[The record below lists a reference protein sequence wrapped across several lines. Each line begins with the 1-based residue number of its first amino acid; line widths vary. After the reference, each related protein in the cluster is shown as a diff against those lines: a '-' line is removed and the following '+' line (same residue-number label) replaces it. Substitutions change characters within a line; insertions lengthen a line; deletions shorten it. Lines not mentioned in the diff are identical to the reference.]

1 MQRAGL
7 QSRLNGLSKLKSSS
21 GNTTFL
27 TQFHNR
33 LCSRLMMRTSTGPP
47 GRDPLYVQF
56 LQVETIKQGVVV
68 SERKPL

>member
-27 TQFHNR
+27 TQFHNDYASLLIMSTSPR
-33 LCSRLMMRTSTGPP
+33 SSRPES
-47 GRDPLYVQF
+47 LYVQF